1 MSFLYSTTPALRA
14 AVRSSA
20 LRQSPRL
27 FSTTLVQQK
36 SPVDAAKEGLK
47 RSTELSLMLLLP
59 ASTKESRSKTKLP
72 QSQAWRP
79 TKPRARPQKSP
90 VKPKERPTS
99 SQARQRA
106 KQKKSRARCR
116 HESRSRPSWHH

>member
-1 MSFLYSTTPALRA
+1 MSFLYSATPALRA

-47 RSTELSLMLLLP
+47 KVDRAVSDAAVAGIDKGVEIKDKAASVAGVETNKAEGKAAEVAGEAKGKAHELSG
-59 ASTKESRSKTKLP
+59 
-72 QSQAWRP
+72 QA
-79 TKPRARPQKSP
+79 KGKAEE
-90 VKPKERPTS
+90 VKGKMS
-99 SQARQRA
+99 S
-106 KQKKSRARCR
+106 
-116 HESRSRPSWHH
+116 